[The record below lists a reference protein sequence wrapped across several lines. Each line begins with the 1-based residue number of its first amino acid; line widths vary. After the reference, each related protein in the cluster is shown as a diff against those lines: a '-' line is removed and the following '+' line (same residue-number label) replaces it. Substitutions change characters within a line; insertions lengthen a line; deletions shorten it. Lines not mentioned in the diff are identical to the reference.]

1 MLSAHVRSTRSPTWC
16 LQVEGIG
23 YDFVPDVCDR
33 GIVDDWVKSFDQ
45 ESFDMARALIRKVRQ
60 GTAGSAAVS
69 ARYDFVRIVCAGRS
83 SLAPK
88 LC

>member
-1 MLSAHVRSTRSPTWC
+1 MRASGGREGVC